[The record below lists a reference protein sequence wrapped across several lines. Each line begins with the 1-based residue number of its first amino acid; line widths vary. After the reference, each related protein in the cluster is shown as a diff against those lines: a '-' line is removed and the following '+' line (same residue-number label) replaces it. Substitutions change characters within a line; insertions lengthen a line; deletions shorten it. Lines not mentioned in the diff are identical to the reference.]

1 MKITISVPSTTAGAP
16 PSVRV
21 LGDDAVRAFIT
32 GWAPEA
38 SAIVQT
44 GRYPRATQVTKFAR
58 GNIETV
64 MSFITQRTHATRAAA
79 LLFIAHEVVEL
90 PNLRGTVVVNEIGG
104 SNASIQLENA
114 LIAGCRVVNEVHG
127 VETIIAYRIEG
138 GAFNL
143 NSTS

>member
-38 SAIVQT
+38 SAMLQT

-64 MSFITQRTHATRAAA
+64 MPFVTSRTHATRAAA
-79 LLFIAHEVVEL
+79 LLFVAQETSEL
-90 PNLRGTVVVNEIGG
+90 PNLRGTVTVNEIGG
-104 SNASIQLENA
+104 TGASIKLENA
-114 LIAGCRVVNEVHG
+114 VITGCRVVGEVHG
-127 VETIIAYRIEG
+127 VESIIAYRIEG

-143 NSTS
+143 SSTT